1 MLERND
7 ELGDFWHM
15 LDGKFCSEAW
25 DCVSRCACA
34 ALQGGSIIRG
44 RLITRR

>member
-1 MLERND
+1 M
-7 ELGDFWHM
+7 M
-15 LDGKFCSEAW
+15 DGNFCPEAW

-44 RLITRR
+44 RL

>member
-1 MLERND
+1 
-7 ELGDFWHM
+7 M
-15 LDGKFCSEAW
+15 LDGNILFQW

-44 RLITRR
+44 RLMTRR